1 MSATNYFSRE
11 YFAKNQR
18 VFLAPMEGLLD
29 FELRQILC
37 YLNSDNALY
46 DAIFTPFVRISN
58 SVLPDYVYTKMAPE
72 LLLNSQQRPKLIV
85 QLLGSNAKLLAEN
98 AFNLSQLSPDG
109 IDLNFGCPSPTVN
122 RHGGGAELLKNPD
135 LIFEICQQ
143 VRRAVPPN
151 ISVSAKIRLGIENT
165 NSALLCSQAVI
176 SAGLNFL
183 TIHARTKTEMYQKII
198 HYDVIAEIA
207 EKFADFP
214 IIANGEIW
222 SLQDAKNCQNI
233 AKTSHFM
240 LGRGAVS
247 NPLLICD
254 IKNLQN
260 LQKVNAEN
268 SWQKIADLLSLYA
281 FKVRQRLNSQQTA
294 GRIKLWLKYLSKNF
308 YQAADLYQQIIQI
321 KFFEDF
327 PREIRKNF

>member
-1 MSATNYFSRE
+1 MPTNNYFSQE
-11 YFAKNQR
+11 FFAQQPR
-18 VFLAPMEGLLD
+18 IFLAPMEGLLD

-37 YLNSDNALY
+37 SVSTY

-58 SVLPDYVYTKMAPE
+58 NVLPDYVYTKMAPE
-72 LLLNSQQRPKLIV
+72 LLMDAKNRPKLIV
-85 QLLGSNAKLLAEN
+85 QLLGSHAKLLAEN

-143 VRRAVPPN
+143 VRRSVPQN

-165 NSALLCSQAVI
+165 KSALLCSQAVI
-176 SAGLNFL
+176 SADLNFL
-183 TIHARTKTEMYQKII
+183 TIHARTKMEMYQKII

-222 SLQDAKNCQNI
+222 SLEDAKNCQNI
-233 AKTSHFM
+233 AKTPHLM

-260 LQKVNAEN
+260 FDAEN
-268 SWQKIADLLSLYA
+268 KNAWQKIVDLLSLYA
-281 FKVRQRLNSQQTA
+281 FKVRKRLNSQQTA

-308 YQAADLYQQIIQI
+308 YQAADLYQQIMQI
-321 KFFEDF
+321 KYFEDF
-327 PREIRKNF
+327 PREISKNF

>member
-11 YFAKNQR
+11 YFAQNQR

-46 DAIFTPFVRISN
+46 DAIFTPFVRINN
-58 SVLPDYVYTKMAPE
+58 SVLPNYVYTKMAPE

-98 AFNLSQLSPDG
+98 AFNLSQLSPNG

-183 TIHARTKTEMYQKII
+183 TIHARTKKEMYEKII
-198 HYDVIAEIA
+198 HYEVIAEIA

-222 SLQDAKNCQNI
+222 SLQDAKHCQNI
-233 AKTSHFM
+233 AKTPHLM

-247 NPLLICD
+247 NPFLVCE
-254 IKNLQN
+254 IKNSQN
-260 LQKVNAEN
+260 HQ
-268 SWQKIADLLSLYA
+268 SWEHLLNLLSFYA
-281 FKVRQRLNSQQTA
+281 YKVRQRLNSQQTA

-308 YQAADLYQQIIQI
+308 YQAADLYQQIMQI